1 MIIAPPPTENYLL
14 HLPKT
19 LRLQVSVAQF
29 EMLAIA
35 NRELSLER
43 TYQGEL
49 IVNPPTSWET
59 GERNGNI
66 FGELYLWNV
75 NAGKPGKTFDSS
87 TGFTL
92 PNGAIRSPD
101 ASWISLERWSRL
113 TPQQKSTFPQIC
125 PDFVV
130 ELRSPSDNLS
140 PLQVKMAE
148 YRDNGARLGWL
159 IDPQSRQ
166 VSVYQP
172 ETEIIVLNNPN
183 SLSGEAV
190 LPGFMLDLTIVW
202 DLD

>member
-1 MIIAPPPTENYLL
+1 MITAPHPTETYLL

-19 LRLQVSVAQF
+19 LRLQISVAQF

-43 TYQGEL
+43 NHQGEL

-59 GERNGNI
+59 GERNSKIIQQLAN
-66 FGELYLWNV
+66 WNDR
-75 NAGKPGKTFDSS
+75 NRTGKTFDSS

-101 ASWISLERWSRL
+101 ASWISLQRWSRL

-130 ELRSPSDNLS
+130 ELRSPSDTLS
-140 PLQVKMAE
+140 PLQAKMAE
-148 YRDNGARLGWL
+148 YRDNGTRLGWL
-159 IDPQSRQ
+159 IDPQNRQ

-172 ETEIIVLNNPN
+172 ETEVMVLDNPN

-190 LPGFMLDLTIVW
+190 LLSFVLDLSVVW
-202 DLD
+202 DVS